1 MALIWEKVMIRI
13 IDPVSCREEGELTAR
28 EAGLDRQRSKF
39 IFRKKI
45 RSVSGRK
52 RLGLAWIV
60 IDPIVTSLIYL
71 FVLTVLRA
79 RSDPESLF
87 IGIALYGVLQNSIKS
102 GIASIKDI
110 TGGFKAERVRTRTM
124 VMSTIRYRTI
134 DTLASTCGVAGILL
148 LFYEVKLIGVVLFI
162 IISLAVGLIFEG
174 IGLTLSL
181 VMRRIPDLVNV
192 TNLFLRLMFF
202 AGPVMYPMAAT
213 TGIHYK
219 INLFNPFTYFSES
232 ARYFADQESIIG
244 SVSDYYLILA
254 ILSCVIIAISG
265 YLRMDKTRWVISS
278 WS

>member
-1 MALIWEKVMIRI
+1 MDRE
-13 IDPVSCREEGELTAR
+13 IDFDSCREEGELSESEIR
-28 EAGLDRQRSKF
+28 LDRERSAF
-39 IFRKKI
+39 ILRKKI
-45 RSVSGRK
+45 RNVSGRK

-102 GIASIKDI
+102 GIASINDI

-124 VMSTIRYRTI
+124 VRSTVKYRLI
-134 DTLASTCGVAGILL
+134 DTLASTIGVAGILL
-148 LFYEVKLIGVVLFI
+148 FFYEINLLGVLLFVF
-162 IISLAVGLIFEG
+162 ISSAVGLIFEG
-174 IGLTLSL
+174 IGLCLSL
-181 VMRRIPDLVNV
+181 IMKRIPDLVNV

-202 AGPVMYPMAAT
+202 AGPVMYPMVAT
-213 TGIHYK
+213 EGIHYR
-219 INLFNPFTYFSES
+219 INMLNPFTYFVES
-232 ARYFADQESIIG
+232 ARYFASQDSI
-244 SVSDYYLILA
+244 VSSISE
-254 ILSCVIIAISG
+254 IQIIFIIAFCGTISAIG

>member
-1 MALIWEKVMIRI
+1 MNRT
-13 IDPVSCREEGELTAR
+13 IDAISCREEEELSTS
-28 EAGLDRQRSKF
+28 ELVLDRERSAF
-39 IFRKKI
+39 ILRKKI

-71 FVLTVLRA
+71 FVLTILRA

-87 IGIALYGVLQNSIKS
+87 IGIVLYGVLQNSMKS

-124 VMSTIRYRTI
+124 VMSTIKYRLI
-134 DTLASTCGVAGILL
+134 DTTASTIGVAGILFF
-148 LFYEVKLIGVVLFI
+148 FYKIDFTGVILFI
-162 IISLAVGLIFEG
+162 FVSTILGITFEG
-174 IGLTLSL
+174 IGLSLSL
-181 VMRRIPDLVNV
+181 IMRRIPDLVNV

-213 TGIHYK
+213 SGIHYE
-219 INLFNPFTYFSES
+219 INLFNPFTYFVEI
-232 ARYFADQESIIG
+232 ARFFSSQESLVN
-244 SVSDYYLILA
+244 SVSEYYFILTFVFCSLVA
-254 ILSCVIIAISG
+254 TLG

>member
-1 MALIWEKVMIRI
+1 MNRT
-13 IDPVSCREEGELTAR
+13 IDAISCREEEELSAS
-28 EAGLDRQRSKF
+28 ELVLDRERSSF
-39 IFRKKI
+39 ILRKKI

-71 FVLTVLRA
+71 FVLTILRA

-102 GIASIKDI
+102 GSASIRDI

-124 VMSTIRYRTI
+124 VMSTIKYRLI
-134 DTLASTCGVAGILL
+134 DTIASTIGVAGILL
-148 LFYEVKLIGVVLFI
+148 FFYEIDILGVILFV
-162 IISLAVGLIFEG
+162 IISSIVGITFEG
-174 IGLTLSL
+174 IGLSLSL
-181 VMRRIPDLVNV
+181 IMRRIPDLVNV

-213 TGIHYK
+213 SGVHYN
-219 INLFNPFTYFSES
+219 INLFNPFTYFVEV
-232 ARYFADQESIIG
+232 ARYFSAQESIVN
-244 SVSDYYLILA
+244 SVNEVYFILVFSLCIFVS
-254 ILSCVIIAISG
+254 ILG